1 MRIPSI
7 LAATILATA
16 AATAPA
22 SAQYAP
28 PKGQS
33 QAAAMADESIIL
45 SFCTPGGSRSPNTLP
60 AWRAPTQAE
69 MADYLADRIGD
80 RLAPPPQVDAECVA
94 RIRAMRAA
102 NPTRPSTLYA
112 VAHDS
117 GGYTALYTGGTHTC
131 GDRQPL
137 VIVTHRGY
145 MPTYGCWKLTT
156 DRKGTPAVSLRMDH
170 GKSGL
175 WKASHFKRP
184 DGSAL

>member
-80 RLAPPPQVDAECVA
+80 RLAPPPQVDADVCRTDTRHA
-94 RIRAMRAA
+94 R
-102 NPTRPSTLYA
+102 
-112 VAHDS
+112 
-117 GGYTALYTGGTHTC
+117 
-131 GDRQPL
+131 RQP
-137 VIVTHRGY
+137 
-145 MPTYGCWKLTT
+145 
-156 DRKGTPAVSLRMDH
+156 DPAVHTVRR
-170 GKSGL
+170 G
-175 WKASHFKRP
+175 A
-184 DGSAL
+184 